1 MLQRGV
7 ERLMAAPAEAVP
19 TTGPADETVVIRI
32 GPGRDWAAYGVAI
45 AAALLS
51 AGATYYFLSHHMIL
65 GFRDAYAHLEIS
77 RRVMVGKTVGIAQLG
92 GIWLPLP
99 HVLQSLFAWNW
110 TLYRTGLAGS
120 FVSMAAYVGS
130 SVLVY
135 KIVKVLV
142 GKRAWPAVAGA
153 AVFMTNPNLLYQQST
168 PMDELPLYVFT
179 LGAIYAL
186 LRWGATKRATY
197 VLAAGICSM
206 LAMLCRYE
214 AWFLGLIYVFCVVLM
229 ARRMG
234 LSWRDTRGLA
244 LVSVLFGF
252 VISISGW
259 LIYNWLIF
267 GSPLN
272 FLYGANSSADQ
283 MASQQTEMEI
293 HNWPLTLRAYGTAI
307 TANLGLV
314 ELGLAGL
321 ALILFLARERI
332 SAKSLPVISLILVLP
347 FYVYTLESGQEPI
360 GTPTLN
366 GGLTNF
372 RFGLIALLPASILIG
387 YLVGAL
393 PRKLRAPIAI
403 VAVVAVA
410 GTSGLSFYRHQI
422 VLETEAAENQ
432 TAQVLPVATGDYLQ
446 KHTQGSVLIDVVR
459 NELVAFPVLDRTVY
473 SGTRDAHGS
482 LWTRSLADPESAGID
497 VIVMRTMPTDED
509 QVYKALFNSP
519 ELKPYRETYHNAQY
533 AVFVLR

>member
-7 ERLMAAPAEAVP
+7 GRLMAATAEAAP
-19 TTGPADETVVIRI
+19 TTGPADETIVIRI
-32 GPGRDWAAYGVAI
+32 GPGRDRAAYAVGL
-45 AAALLS
+45 AAAVIS
-51 AGATYYFLSHHMIL
+51 AGATYYFLRHHMIL

-99 HVLQSLFAWNW
+99 HILQSIFAWNW

-120 FVSMAAYVGS
+120 FVSMAAYIAS
-130 SVLVY
+130 CVLVY

-142 GKRAWPAVAGA
+142 SKRVWPAVAGA
-153 AVFMTNPNLLYQQST
+153 AVFMTNPNVLYQQST
-168 PMDELPLYVFT
+168 PMDELPLYAFT

-206 LAMLCRYE
+206 CAMLCRYE
-214 AWFLGLIYVFCVVLM
+214 SWFLGLVYVFCVVVM
-229 ARRMG
+229 SRRMG
-234 LSWRDTRGLA
+234 LSWRDTRGLG
-244 LVSVLFGF
+244 LVAALFGF
-252 VISISGW
+252 AISIGGW
-259 LIYNWLIF
+259 LTYNWLIF
-267 GSPLN
+267 GSPTF
-272 FLYGANSSADQ
+272 FLYGTNSSADQ
-283 MASQQTEMEI
+283 MATQQSEVEI
-293 HNWPLTLRAYGTAI
+293 HNWPLTLRAYGTAV

-321 ALILFLARERI
+321 ALVVFLARERI
-332 SAKSLPVISLILVLP
+332 SVKSLPVISLILVIP
-347 FYVYTLESGQEPI
+347 FYLYTLESGQEPI

-387 YLVGAL
+387 YLVGTV
-393 PRKLRAPIAI
+393 PRKLRAPVAI
-403 VAVVAVA
+403 VTAVAVA
-410 GTSGLSFYRHQI
+410 GAGGLSFYRHQI

-432 TAQVLPVATGDYLQ
+432 AAQTLPVATGKYIQ
-446 KHTQGSVLIDVVR
+446 KDTQGSVLIDVVR

-482 LWTRSLADPESAGID
+482 LWTRSLENPQSAGID

-519 ELKPYRETYHNAQY
+519 ELKPYRESYHNAQY
-533 AVFVLR
+533 AVYVLR